1 MILLY
6 IIGKK
11 ETSIKVNDNNNS
23 KLGRPIKGK
32 EPRDR
37 QITLRLSESEMKLLE
52 ECSNIKKVPRTDVI
66 VEGLNLLKDKL

>member
-1 MILLY
+1 M
-6 IIGKK
+6 
-11 ETSIKVNDNNNS
+11 
-23 KLGRPIKGK
+23 GRPIKGK

-66 VEGLNLLKDKL
+66 VEGLKLLKDKL

>member
-1 MILLY
+1 MTLED
-6 IIGKK
+6 K
-11 ETSIKVNDNNNS
+11 N

-32 EPRDR
+32 EPRNR

-66 VEGLNLLKDKL
+66 VEGLKLLKDKL

>member
-1 MILLY
+1 M
-6 IIGKK
+6 IGKK
-11 ETSIKVNDNNNS
+11 ETSITLNDNKN

-37 QITLRLSESEMKLLE
+37 QITLRLSESEIKLLE